1 MRSTVSG
8 FAFLGLALMTLT
20 AGAAAQSSGNE
31 VNVRTQAAIV
41 SQSQALRSQA
51 QASPD
56 GLAPVTLEKFPGHLT
71 MLIVRTKSGGAEVH
85 ATVND
90 IIIAEEG
97 DATVVTGGTVEGGK
111 EISPGETR
119 GARVVGGTPHV
130 IHKGDIM
137 HIGPGIPHQVM
148 VPAGKTFA
156 YYVIKVDQ
164 PAGK

>member
-1 MRSTVSG
+1 MRSNV
-8 FAFLGLALMTLT
+8 FEVAFLGLAVMTLA
-20 AGAAAQSSGNE
+20 AGAAAQSSSHE
-31 VNVRTQAAIV
+31 VNVRTQAAII
-41 SQSQALRSQA
+41 SQAQVLRSKA

-71 MLIVRTKSGGAEVH
+71 MLIVRTKNGGAEVH
-85 ATVND
+85 NAVTD
-90 IIIAEEG
+90 IIVAEEG

-111 EISPGETR
+111 EISPGEIR
-119 GARVVGGTPHV
+119 GVKVNGGTPHV

-156 YYVIKVDQ
+156 YYVIKVDK
-164 PAGK
+164 PSEK